1 MHEYIYQL
9 SQEPIGKGI
18 LHVPR
23 IINYDI
29 AEKILVMEDIGFMN
43 LADFYGEDESN
54 IEAPLF
60 ARIREI
66 IKFLYN
72 NHVVYPDITGYNFI
86 EKKSICNGTV
96 LWLIDFGDADFKTHA
111 KDTFV
116 DRFIRDEKY
125 NKWNP
130 WYKWND
136 GISKKNKKV

>member
-9 SQEPIGKGI
+9 SQDPLSRGI
-18 LHVPR
+18 LNVPK
-23 IINYDI
+23 IIHYDI
-29 AEKILVMEDIGFMN
+29 AEKTLVMEDVGFMN

-54 IEAPLF
+54 IDPALF

-86 EKKSICNGTV
+86 EKGSVI
-96 LWLIDFGDADFKTHA
+96 WLIDFGDADFKTHA

-116 DRFIRDEKY
+116 ERFIRDNSY
-125 NKWNP
+125 NRWNP
-130 WYKWND
+130 WYK
-136 GISKKNKKV
+136 

>member
-9 SQEPIGKGI
+9 SQDPLSRGI
-18 LHVPR
+18 LNVPK
-23 IINYDI
+23 IIHYDI
-29 AEKILVMEDIGFMN
+29 AEKTLVMEDVGFMN

-54 IEAPLF
+54 IDPALF

-86 EKKSICNGTV
+86 EKGSK

-116 DRFIRDEKY
+116 ERFIRDEKY

-130 WYKWND
+130 WYK
-136 GISKKNKKV
+136 